1 MGLVRIHSQTQ
12 QSEKKKGQLQAI
24 DFALKAKKER
34 QSFYRERER
43 RKYQLLTKVLEGFSH
58 MGMVGKIGKLV
69 EGDNDKGLRILPL
82 RVRVRVIIGFD
93 DGRREEASGN
103 ASHVALSVRA

>member
-1 MGLVRIHSQTQ
+1 
-12 QSEKKKGQLQAI
+12 
-24 DFALKAKKER
+24 
-34 QSFYRERER
+34 
-43 RKYQLLTKVLEGFSH
+43 

-103 ASHVALSVRA
+103 ASHVALRVRA

>member
-1 MGLVRIHSQTQ
+1 M
-12 QSEKKKGQLQAI
+12 QAI

-43 RKYQLLTKVLEGFSH
+43 ERIKYQLLTKVLEGFSH

-69 EGDNDKGLRILPL
+69 EGDNDEGMRILPL